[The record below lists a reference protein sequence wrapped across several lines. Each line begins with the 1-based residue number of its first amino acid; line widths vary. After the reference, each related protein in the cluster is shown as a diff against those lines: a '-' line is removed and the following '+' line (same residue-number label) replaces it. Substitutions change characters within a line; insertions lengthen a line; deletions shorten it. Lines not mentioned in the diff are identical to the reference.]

1 MNGLNKFKMFTIIF
15 ICMFVF
21 VVGAIYTNT
30 KEVSENKTQ
39 ANKQAQNDSA
49 PKTPNVNQNM
59 QGNEQINDLYW
70 KVDELSRKVEEI
82 SNNSSEGTSLSCN
95 VQGVLDG
102 DKIEELTS
110 DAALQE
116 ARDNGREL
124 VLICS
129 F

>member
-1 MNGLNKFKMFTIIF
+1 
-15 ICMFVF
+15 MFVF

-49 PKTPNVNQNM
+49 PKTSNVNQNM